1 MQPFVVP
8 PACSPR
14 PPLIRLN
21 KAVLPPHRHF
31 SDAPITLLR
40 NYINAK
46 IPVADAHFIPF
57 CIFPSISQNQFL
69 DPDLLC
75 SYNST
80 GMDAFFTASAETC
93 ESCEGWVLVHKE
105 SSPSP
110 SPPIL
115 PMKLFT
121 LSAYNFIANHT
132 VRRYSTKQTGQPPVY
147 YTILT
152 REDLYLFIHPRIRDT
167 LFFPNQTDLLQN
179 SISSS
184 LFVVPSKRNGGDTS
198 TRKSKKRNDDIP
210 ANPPISP
217 QIQHFVRLTNA
228 VALDAA
234 VAVLSEP
241 EQILV
246 NTEELVKTGNSRH
259 AIGLTRH
266 RPRLA
271 TAARLHLHPLAA
283 RLLRF
288 APPLQRVSGRAGLD
302 SSELPFN
309 IVNSTLSLDALIF
322 DVESLGC
329 TNAKLA
335 IPSPTLSSPS
345 RCAIVETS
353 CVSFRTLFSDWASW
367 HRRLWSTT
375 RTTFAINCTKH
386 HVFLMDL
393 RGNLNPNPRLVIDS
407 SNISCDKATTLPD
420 SEHQIITHHSV
431 STDDSNSEFTSLDGA
446 SRTRTLQ
453 EADSIAFI
461 QVSNCQFSDQT
472 FSGSGVVLVSGT
484 FHVLRAFDSLFENN

>member
-57 CIFPSISQNQFL
+57 CIFPSISPKPVSRPRPAVFIQQHWDGRL
-69 DPDLLC
+69 
-75 SYNST
+75 
-80 GMDAFFTASAETC
+80 FTASAETC

-105 SSPSP
+105 SSPLS

-132 VRRYSTKQTGQPPVY
+132 EDLVRYIRMLKNVFITISVHPPTHSGHPLLSEPNGPPPKLDLFVALCCPLQEKRWRYKHAKVKRKRRYSCQPADFAADSA
-147 YTILT
+147 L
-152 REDLYLFIHPRIRDT
+152 READER
-167 LFFPNQTDLLQN
+167 
-179 SISSS
+179 
-184 LFVVPSKRNGGDTS
+184 
-198 TRKSKKRNDDIP
+198 
-210 ANPPISP
+210 
-217 QIQHFVRLTNA
+217 A

-283 RLLRF
+283 RLLRRTPAARRKDF
-288 APPLQRVSGRAGLD
+288 DPA
-302 SSELPFN
+302 LPFDASLL
-309 IVNSTLSLDALIF
+309 STGDIETIA
-322 DVESLGC
+322 
-329 TNAKLA
+329 
-335 IPSPTLSSPS
+335 TL
-345 RCAIVETS
+345 
-353 CVSFRTLFSDWASW
+353 
-367 HRRLWSTT
+367 
-375 RTTFAINCTKH
+375 
-386 HVFLMDL
+386 
-393 RGNLNPNPRLVIDS
+393 
-407 SNISCDKATTLPD
+407 
-420 SEHQIITHHSV
+420 
-431 STDDSNSEFTSLDGA
+431 
-446 SRTRTLQ
+446 
-453 EADSIAFI
+453 
-461 QVSNCQFSDQT
+461 
-472 FSGSGVVLVSGT
+472 
-484 FHVLRAFDSLFENN
+484 

>member
-46 IPVADAHFIPF
+46 IP
-57 CIFPSISQNQFL
+57 FL

-80 GMDAFFTASAETC
+80 GMDASSQLQLRHAKVAKAGFLFTKSRA
-93 ESCEGWVLVHKE
+93 L
-105 SSPSP
+105 SP

-147 YTILT
+147 HTILT
-152 REDLYLFIHPRIRDT
+152 REDLVRYIRMLKNVFITISVHPPT
-167 LFFPNQTDLLQN
+167 HSGHPLFFPNQTDLLQN

-184 LFVVPSKRNGGDTS
+184 LFIVPLQEKRW
-198 TRKSKKRNDDIP
+198 RYKHAKVQKRENDDIP

-228 VALDAA
+228 
-234 VAVLSEP
+234 LSLSTLRSQSYLNQSRFWSTP
-241 EQILV
+241 K
-246 NTEELVKTGNSRH
+246 NSSKTGNSRH

-283 RLLRF
+283 RLLRRT
-288 APPLQRVSGRAGLD
+288 PR
-302 SSELPFN
+302 SE
-309 IVNSTLSLDALIF
+309 SLDEQDSFVAKSDIETIATFVRADRQKKGLSPHPI
-322 DVESLGC
+322 C
-329 TNAKLA
+329 TQHLRQF
-335 IPSPTLSSPS
+335 ISSPS
-345 RCAIVETS
+345 IRHFLSLRVLAGIKEAETR
-353 CVSFRTLFSDWASW
+353 V
-367 HRRLWSTT
+367 
-375 RTTFAINCTKH
+375 
-386 HVFLMDL
+386 
-393 RGNLNPNPRLVIDS
+393 
-407 SNISCDKATTLPD
+407 
-420 SEHQIITHHSV
+420 
-431 STDDSNSEFTSLDGA
+431 
-446 SRTRTLQ
+446 
-453 EADSIAFI
+453 
-461 QVSNCQFSDQT
+461 
-472 FSGSGVVLVSGT
+472 
-484 FHVLRAFDSLFENN
+484 

>member
-57 CIFPSISQNQFL
+57 CIFPSISPKKPVSRPRPAVFIQQHWDGRL
-69 DPDLLC
+69 
-75 SYNST
+75 
-80 GMDAFFTASAETC
+80 FTASAETC

-105 SSPSP
+105 SSPLS

-147 YTILT
+147 HTILT
-152 REDLYLFIHPRIRDT
+152 REDLVRYIRMLKNVFITISVHPPTHSGHPSSFRTKRT
-167 LFFPNQTDLLQN
+167 SSKTRSLRRSLLSPPRETVAIQARE
-179 SISSS
+179 S
-184 LFVVPSKRNGGDTS
+184 P
-198 TRKSKKRNDDIP
+198 KKRKRRYSCQP
-210 ANPPISP
+210 ADFAADSAL
-217 QIQHFVRLTNA
+217 READERA

-283 RLLRF
+283 RLLRRT
-288 APPLQRVSGRAGLD
+288 PR
-302 SSELPFN
+302 SE
-309 IVNSTLSLDALIF
+309 SLDEQDSFVAKSDIETIATFVRADRQKKGLSPHPI
-322 DVESLGC
+322 C
-329 TNAKLA
+329 TQHLRQF
-335 IPSPTLSSPS
+335 ISSPS
-345 RCAIVETS
+345 IRHFLSLRVLAGIKEAETR
-353 CVSFRTLFSDWASW
+353 V
-367 HRRLWSTT
+367 
-375 RTTFAINCTKH
+375 
-386 HVFLMDL
+386 
-393 RGNLNPNPRLVIDS
+393 
-407 SNISCDKATTLPD
+407 
-420 SEHQIITHHSV
+420 
-431 STDDSNSEFTSLDGA
+431 
-446 SRTRTLQ
+446 
-453 EADSIAFI
+453 
-461 QVSNCQFSDQT
+461 
-472 FSGSGVVLVSGT
+472 
-484 FHVLRAFDSLFENN
+484 

>member
-57 CIFPSISQNQFL
+57 CIFPSISPKNQFL

-80 GMDAFFTASAETC
+80 GMDASSQLQLRHAKVAKAGFLFTKSRALSLSTHSSDEALHVERVQLYCQPHGQKILDEADGTTASLPHDLDSGGSRPIYSDVENVFITI
-93 ESCEGWVLVHKE
+93 SVH
-105 SSPSP
+105 
-110 SPPIL
+110 PP
-115 PMKLFT
+115 T
-121 LSAYNFIANHT
+121 HS
-132 VRRYSTKQTGQPPVY
+132 G
-147 YTILT
+147 
-152 REDLYLFIHPRIRDT
+152 HP

-198 TRKSKKRNDDIP
+198 TRKSKKRKRRYSCQP
-210 ANPPISP
+210 ADFAADSAL
-217 QIQHFVRLTNA
+217 READERA

-283 RLLRF
+283 RLLRRT
-288 APPLQRVSGRAGLD
+288 PR
-302 SSELPFN
+302 SE
-309 IVNSTLSLDALIF
+309 SLDEQDSF
-322 DVESLGC
+322 V
-329 TNAKLA
+329 AKSIDGKGGRTSIQLF
-335 IPSPTLSSPS
+335 PLMPHSSPQ
-345 RCAIVETS
+345 ATS
-353 CVSFRTLFSDWASW
+353 
-367 HRRLWSTT
+367 
-375 RTTFAINCTKH
+375 KQ
-386 HVFLMDL
+386 
-393 RGNLNPNPRLVIDS
+393 
-407 SNISCDKATTLPD
+407 LP
-420 SEHQIITHHSV
+420 
-431 STDDSNSEFTSLDGA
+431 L
-446 SRTRTLQ
+446 L
-453 EADSIAFI
+453 
-461 QVSNCQFSDQT
+461 
-472 FSGSGVVLVSGT
+472 
-484 FHVLRAFDSLFENN
+484 